1 MPIILIQLFRNE
13 NRKQIY
19 NITKIRFKKIQMEA
33 QRTDL
38 LSYFATA
45 GKNLGHKQAK
55 CKQSPRCL
63 KCGKN
68 HIIETC
74 AGPKS
79 TQVVCA
85 C

>member
-1 MPIILIQLFRNE
+1 
-13 NRKQIY
+13 
-19 NITKIRFKKIQMEA
+19 MEA

-74 AGPKS
+74 VGPKS

-85 C
+85 CWAGSLSANYRGCRKFPGNTVWQ